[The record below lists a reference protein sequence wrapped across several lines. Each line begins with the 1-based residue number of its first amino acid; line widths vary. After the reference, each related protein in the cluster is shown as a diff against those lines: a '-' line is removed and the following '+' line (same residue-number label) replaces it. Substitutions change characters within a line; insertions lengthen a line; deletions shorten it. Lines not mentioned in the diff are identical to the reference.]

1 MLVQQGAART
11 SRIDRRLAGTL
22 AAIAGAVNVA
32 AFQAVG
38 FFAANMTGNVSSAS
52 DRAAFGQ
59 IRQAAFLL
67 AIVGTF
73 IFGAAV
79 SSLIIAIGRRRDIRG
94 VYALSILAEA
104 VLMAALSL
112 TGPLLWP
119 LWRGPVL
126 VLGLSFLMGLQNAVV
141 TRISNARVRTTHIS
155 GMATDIGIGLGL
167 LLDMACGGER
177 RAERETVLANLRLH
191 GMTVLCFLAG
201 GLAGGLVYRQV
212 GIKLLLGCAALLLL
226 IAVPQAV
233 KAKSTGLTPAEM
245 EPTNLP

>member
-32 AFQAVG
+32 AFQSVG

-59 IRQAAFLL
+59 FQPAAFLL

-73 IFGAAV
+73 IVGAAV
-79 SSLIIAIGRRRDIRG
+79 SSLLIAIGRRREIRG
-94 VYALSILAEA
+94 VYALSILAEGI
-104 VLMAALSL
+104 LMAALSL
-112 TGPLLWP
+112 ADPLLSP
-119 LWRGPVL
+119 YWRGPVL

-177 RAERETVLANLRLH
+177 TAERETVLANLRLH
-191 GMTVLCFLAG
+191 GMTILCFLAG
-201 GLAGGLVYRQV
+201 GLAGGLIYRGV
-212 GIKLLLGCAALLLL
+212 GITLLLGCAVLLLL
-226 IAVPQAV
+226 IALPQVV
-233 KAKSTGLTPAEM
+233 KAKSTKPDRAEWEPADR
-245 EPTNLP
+245 P

>member
-11 SRIDRRLAGTL
+11 GLIDRRLAGTL

-38 FFAANMTGNVSSAS
+38 FFAANMTGNASSAS

-59 IRQAAFLL
+59 LRPAGFLM

-79 SSLIIAIGRRRDIRG
+79 SSLLIAIGRRRGMPG
-94 VYALSILAEA
+94 VYAFSILAEA
-104 VLMAALSL
+104 VLMALLSL
-112 TGPLLWP
+112 ADPLLAP
-119 LWRGPVL
+119 PWRGPVL

-141 TRISNARVRTTHIS
+141 THISSARVRTTHIS

-167 LLDMACGGER
+167 LLYMACGGER
-177 RAERETVLANLRLH
+177 TTERAMLLGNLRLH
-191 GMTVLCFLAG
+191 GVTILCFLAG
-201 GLAGGLVYRQV
+201 GLVGGLVYRAI
-212 GIKLLLGCAALLLL
+212 GITLLLGCAVLLLL
-226 IAVPQAV
+226 IALPQAL
-233 KAKSTGLTPAEM
+233 KATRPGRAVLEQAER
-245 EPTNLP
+245 P